1 MRGNVE
7 VDRPTREMF
16 VEYEYQPAVD
26 QQERLSRTLDLILT
40 LILDDLDEDPDRES
54 GPEPTDGVP

>member
-1 MRGNVE
+1 
-7 VDRPTREMF
+7 MF

-40 LILDDLDEDPDRES
+40 LILDDLGEVPDRES